1 MEILDCLG
9 YNVKFWKLSYGCGAD
24 QVEFGQTYRDSYCCV
39 LQAAAAMCVGMGSF
53 RDPLEAQGLAHFLG
67 MFWSYYTCISEL
79 HYSVLCYLERF
90 ECLYFIEL
98 NRHLQTCITF
108 PVVYILFQIYKKLVF
123 FCFTQSFAV

>member
-1 MEILDCLG
+1 MAVELIRLNLDRLIKT
-9 YNVKFWKLSYGCGAD
+9 VIVVF
-24 QVEFGQTYRDSYCCV
+24 

-53 RDPLEAQGLAHFLG
+53 RDPLEAHGLAHFLG

-108 PVVYILFQIYKKLVF
+108 PVVYILF
-123 FCFTQSFAV
+123 